1 MSLKIGRNDPCWCG
15 SGKKYKKCHEAFDEK
30 MEIMK
35 QKGYAVI
42 DHDLIKTPEQIAK
55 IKESCKI
62 NIAVLDYVEEHIKPG
77 VSTEEID
84 RWVHEETVRHGGIP
98 APLNYEGFPK
108 SVCTSV
114 NEVVCHGIPDEEQIL
129 KEGDIINVDVSTI
142 YNGYYSDSSRM
153 FCIGKVSPEKEKLVK
168 VTKECV
174 EIGISQVKP
183 WTPIGNMGSAV
194 HKHAVENGY
203 SADPSRLCKM
213 GNVSERAERLVRVT
227 EECVQRGLAAA
238 KPWGHLGDIA
248 DAINTHAQANGYSVV
263 EEIGGHGIG
272 LEFHEDPF
280 VSYVTPKGSE
290 MLLVPGMMFT
300 IEPMV
305 NMGSDEIYTDEID
318 EWTVRTE
325 DGLPSAQW
333 EVTVLVTETGCEVIC
348 W

>member
-1 MSLKIGRNDPCWCG
+1 MSVKLGRNDPCWCG
-15 SGKKYKKCHEAFDEK
+15 SGKKYKACHAAFDDKLARLAQE
-30 MEIMK
+30 
-35 QKGYAVI
+35 GHVVPT
-42 DHDLIKTPEQIAK
+42 HDLIKTPDQIAG
-55 IKESCKI
+55 IKESAKI
-62 NIAVLDYVEEHIKPG
+62 NVAVLDYIEKNIHAG
-77 VSTEEID
+77 MNTAEID
-84 RWVHEETVRHGGIP
+84 KIVYDMTTSMGGIP
-98 APLNYEGFPK
+98 APLNYEGYPY

-114 NEVVCHGIPDEEQIL
+114 NEQVCHGFPSEKVIL

-174 EIGISQVKP
+174 EIGISMVKP

-194 HKHAVENGY
+194 HKHAVENGF
-203 SADPSRLCKM
+203 
-213 GNVSERAERLVRVT
+213 
-227 EECVQRGLAAA
+227 
-238 KPWGHLGDIA
+238 
-248 DAINTHAQANGYSVV
+248 SVV
-263 EEIGGHGIG
+263 REIGGHGVG
-272 LEFHEDPF
+272 VEFHEDPW
-280 VSYVTPKGSE
+280 VSYVSE
-290 MLLVPGMMFT
+290 ENTGVLMVPGMMFT

-305 NMGSDEIYTDEID
+305 NMGSDEIWTDELD

>member
-1 MSLKIGRNDPCWCG
+1 MSVKIGRNDPCWCG

-174 EIGISQVKP
+174 EIGLKNVKP
-183 WTPIGNMGSAV
+183 WGLLGDMGHAV
-194 HKHAVENGY
+194 HIHAVENGY
-203 SADPSRLCKM
+203 
-213 GNVSERAERLVRVT
+213 T
-227 EECVQRGLAAA
+227 
-238 KPWGHLGDIA
+238 
-248 DAINTHAQANGYSVV
+248 VV
-263 EEIGGHGIG
+263 KEIGGHGVG
-272 LEFHEDPF
+272 LQFHEDPY
-280 VSYVTPKGSE
+280 VSYVSE
-290 MLLVPGMMFT
+290 PGTGMVMAPGMMFT

-305 NMGSDEIYTDEID
+305 NMGTDEFYVDEVDEWQIYTD
-318 EWTVRTE
+318 
-325 DGLPSAQW
+325 DGQPSAQW
-333 EVTVLVTETGCEVIC
+333 EVQVLVTEDGYELIAY
-348 W
+348 